1 MGDID
6 IALPLGVG
14 SVGEYAAAL
23 QGAYARYGFLAQM
36 GIVDFFT
43 ERLWEQLPGEWRAYF
58 GDGAFDIGSLIPLAA
73 TGELGP
79 GAPASLRAY
88 VDEMFRLRLVSGTT
102 AAAGD
107 GGAAGLRHFLDGM
120 SPKKQVEVAAL
131 SRVVDDVAAAAGC
144 GLVVDVG
151 AGQGYLSRVLA
162 YGPTRS
168 QPQVLALDG
177 RIKQGAETLQR
188 RTVKRLGGRQAQ
200 RDGVEWDDERASR
213 LQHTI
218 LHVDMDSGGALRDL
232 AHGAAP
238 GERWMLC
245 GLHACGDLSSAVLRA
260 FAETDAQAVVL
271 VPCCYNHISEAP
283 AGRGFPLSREMAGV
297 ALGFNVLKTACQ
309 ATARWDANPEAT
321 IDAFRRNYFR
331 ALLHVSDAA
340 AMQPVNCARLLSA
353 LHVHA

>member
-1 MGDID
+1 AEIT
-6 IALPLGVG
+6 LPRGVA
-14 SVGEYAAAL
+14 SVGEYAGAL
-23 QGAYARYGFLAQM
+23 RAAYARYGFLPRM
-36 GIVDFFT
+36 GIVDFFV
-43 ERLWEQLPGEWRAYF
+43 ERLWEQLPGEWRAFF

-88 VDEMFRLRLVSGTT
+88 VDEMFRLRLADGPP
-102 AAAGD
+102 AGD
-107 GGAAGLRHFLDGM
+107 GGAAALRHFLDGM

-144 GLVVDVG
+144 GLVLDVG

-168 QPQVLALDG
+168 QPRVLALDS

-188 RTVKRLGGRQAQ
+188 RTIKRLAGRQAQ
-200 RDGVEWDDERASR
+200 RDGVDWDEARAER
-213 LQHTI
+213 LQHVI
-218 LHVDMDSGGALRDL
+218 QCVDMDSGGALRDL

-238 GERWMLC
+238 DTRWMLC

-297 ALGFNVLKTACQ
+297 ALGSNVLKTACQ
-309 ATARWDANPEAT
+309 ATARWDASPEAT
-321 IDAFRRNYFR
+321 ADAFRRNFFR
-331 ALLHVSDAA
+331 ALLH
-340 AMQPVNCARLLSA
+340 
-353 LHVHA
+353 